1 MGGEKRDV
9 WSNKVKFLA
18 TITGSYVNN
27 NTTTNIK
34 FPIIINRYKI
44 DQLKEQVIMKQDR
57 GKQ

>member
-9 WSNKVKFLA
+9 WGNKFKFLA
-18 TITGSYVNN
+18 TITGSHVNN
-27 NTTTNIK
+27 NTITNIK